1 VLLRRQFEGLLMTT
15 TLSHQA
21 GDRLDFTPD
30 LAVVGRFPATAT
42 IPALAEEVGVHS
54 ASPAFVRTHC
64 GPLANQ
70 VLDAVP
76 ESFYAEAD
84 ALGLLPNID
93 VRIHRLYPKDFP
105 AYPGWHCDGEY
116 RADYQSQPD
125 LTHVQRHHHLV
136 GTLSSEPGG
145 VSLTEFVS
153 SPVSLALT
161 HTPDA
166 QNTLWG
172 QVHAAI
178 NGDPTVQTVSAQD
191 GQLMQFDSLTL
202 HRARPATVRGWRLF
216 VRVSMWHK
224 DYLGDGGRISR
235 QEQVYQLAE
244 GHGW

>member
-1 VLLRRQFEGLLMTT
+1 MSSLPLAAGH
-15 TLSHQA
+15 SA
-21 GDRLDFTPD
+21 GDLLYFVPD
-30 LAVVGRFPATAT
+30 LAVVGTFQPTAS
-42 IPALAEEVGVHS
+42 ISELAEEVGVHS

-64 GPLANQ
+64 GPLANSI
-70 VLDAVP
+70 LDTVP

-84 ALGLLPNID
+84 KLGLLPNID
-93 VRIHRLYPKDFP
+93 VRIHRLYPADFP

-125 LTHVQRHHHLV
+125 LTHVERHHHLV
-136 GTLSSEPGG
+136 GTLSSEEGG

-153 SPVSLALT
+153 SPVSVTLRQ
-161 HTPDA
+161 TPDA
-166 QNTLWG
+166 QHTLWG
-172 QVHAAI
+172 QVHAAV
-178 NGDPTVQTVSAQD
+178 NADPAVQTVSAAD

-224 DYLGDGGRISR
+224 DYLGEGGRISR
-235 QEQVYQLAE
+235 QEQVYQVTE